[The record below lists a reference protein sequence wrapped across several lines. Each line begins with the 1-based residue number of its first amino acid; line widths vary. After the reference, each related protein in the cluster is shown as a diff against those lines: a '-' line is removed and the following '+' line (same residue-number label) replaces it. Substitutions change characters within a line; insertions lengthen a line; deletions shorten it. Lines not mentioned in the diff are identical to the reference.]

1 MGKTNFF
8 ISWQRKKRVQSRPSG
23 LTAKMEEGIKKKKKK
38 KRRRYLE
45 VPLLAF
51 GSCHWPRV
59 CMHTEAQAY
68 KSISQQIPPLT
79 APPKHSDPA
88 SFGLH
93 ITSNSSH
100 YDGKGGAGTTE
111 ECRSQR
117 ALTTQAFGLDHTA
130 SHSQL
135 TSHTGSTVG
144 NTTSASGPH

>member
-8 ISWQRKKRVQSRPSG
+8 ISWQRKKRVQSRHSG
-23 LTAKMEEGIKKKKKK
+23 LTAKMKEGIKKK

-59 CMHTEAQAY
+59 YMHTEAQAY

-93 ITSNSSH
+93 IISNSSH

-130 SHSQL
+130 SHSQP